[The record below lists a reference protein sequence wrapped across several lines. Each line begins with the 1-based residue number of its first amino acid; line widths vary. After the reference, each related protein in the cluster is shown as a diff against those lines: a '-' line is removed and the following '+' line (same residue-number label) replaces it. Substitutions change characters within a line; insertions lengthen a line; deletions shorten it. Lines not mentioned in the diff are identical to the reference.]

1 MLWEQ
6 YLEHVQLRHEVQ
18 ILQEIHTIQHEV
30 QQHVLLEITMVQE
43 RQLVQLEQP
52 HNLRG
57 QYGQVQER
65 QALPQE
71 QQSQLTPDQHQD
83 QVVL

>member
-1 MLWEQ
+1 M
-6 YLEHVQLRHEVQ
+6 Q
-18 ILQEIHTIQHEV
+18 ILQEIHTIQHKV
-30 QQHVLLEITMVQE
+30 QQHVLLEITMVQDI
-43 RQLVQLEQP
+43 QLVQLEQP

-71 QQSQLTPDQHQD
+71 QQQEVHDQAQEQHAQLIADQHQG